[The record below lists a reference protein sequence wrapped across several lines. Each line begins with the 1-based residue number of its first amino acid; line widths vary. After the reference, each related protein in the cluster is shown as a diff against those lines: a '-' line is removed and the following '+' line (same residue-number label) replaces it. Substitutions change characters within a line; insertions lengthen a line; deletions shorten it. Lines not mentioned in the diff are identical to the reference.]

1 MTRDDY
7 VVLTQDELAI
17 AAGTE
22 PAGTINLTHIV
33 APDEI
38 DLSLVE
44 KSYWVAPAGPSAR
57 AFALL
62 CETLTVC
69 RRVAIVTAKLRTRMR
84 TAMLRPRGAL
94 LSLALLHFSDEIV
107 SAEALPV
114 PATAAIGDS
123 ERKLALD
130 LVGQLT
136 AHFDPTKYPNPYL
149 RNIEATVERK
159 VGAGLV
165 RREGAQAPANSTITP
180 NAVVDL
186 TELLAKSVRAAGGP
200 AIAKTKKRKE
210 AAPASKGDAKA

>member
-1 MTRDDY
+1 
-7 VVLTQDELAI
+7 
-17 AAGTE
+17 
-22 PAGTINLTHIV
+22 
-33 APDEI
+33 
-38 DLSLVE
+38 
-44 KSYWVAPAGPSAR
+44 
-57 AFALL
+57 
-62 CETLTVC
+62 
-69 RRVAIVTAKLRTRMR
+69 
-84 TAMLRPRGAL
+84 MLRPRGAL

-107 SAEALPV
+107 SADALPV

-136 AHFDPTKYPNPYL
+136 AHFDPTKYL

-165 RREGAQAPANSTITP
+165 RREGAQAPANSTSAP

-200 AIAKTKKRKE
+200 ATHDLGTARRSLSRS
-210 AAPASKGDAKA
+210 PASTMVMVSLKLSRTTRPRNSRAAGLSSRIKTLTAIAVPLCLPTLAAWRKWSCASWLAMG